1 MHPFGAAQLL
11 TLPPQ
16 ALAALA
22 AALLAVVLG
31 VERRAK
37 GHVSLQLGVSPR
49 SILLVLFVSL
59 LGSAVDIPV
68 ARLGYASFVAAREIG
83 SLGLA
88 YRLPPSPVSSEVV
101 LAVNLGGAVT
111 PTLLSLF
118 LLVQHGVWVRGIL
131 VSLLVAALC
140 HALAEPIRGAGISLP
155 ISVAS
160 IAATLIALLV
170 GWRHAPPLAY
180 AGGSLGVLI
189 GADLANLDKMRGLG
203 APMLS
208 IGGAGVFDG
217 IFIAGAAA
225 MLLAGLT
232 VSRGPIRA

>member
-1 MHPFGAAQLL
+1 VCSSD
-11 TLPPQ
+11 
-16 ALAALA
+16 LAT
-22 AALLAVVLG
+22 
-31 VERRAK
+31 
-37 GHVSLQLGVSPR
+37 LQLGMSPR
-49 SILLVLFVSL
+49 SVLLVLFVSF

-68 ARLGYASFVAAREIG
+68 AKLGHASFVVAREVG
-83 SLGLA
+83 SLGAA
-88 YRLPPSPVSSEVV
+88 YRSSLSPGSSEVV
-101 LAVNLGGAVT
+101 LAVNLGGAIT
-111 PTLLSLF
+111 PTLLSLS
-118 LLVQHGVWVRGIL
+118 LLARHGVWARGIL
-131 VSLLVAALC
+131 VALLVAALC
-140 HALAEPIRGAGISLP
+140 HALAEPIRGAGIALP

-160 IAATLIALLV
+160 IAAALISLLV

-189 GADLANLDKMRGLG
+189 GADLANLEKMRGLG

-232 VSRGPIRA
+232 VSRAPLHA